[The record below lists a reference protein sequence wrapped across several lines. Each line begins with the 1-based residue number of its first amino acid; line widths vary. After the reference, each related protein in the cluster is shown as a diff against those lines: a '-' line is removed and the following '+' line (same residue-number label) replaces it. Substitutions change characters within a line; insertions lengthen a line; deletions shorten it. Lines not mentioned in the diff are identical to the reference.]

1 MLPRYNW
8 GEASYL
14 GAVIKGRICGSLVLI
29 FYIGVEGVDG
39 LADLDPMLH
48 CRVNLSEPDVKA

>member
-1 MLPRYNW
+1 MG

-14 GAVIKGRICGSLVLI
+14 GAIIKGRTTGYLVLI
-29 FYIGVEGVDG
+29 FSPGAEGVDG